1 MGGKIGLDLLI
12 QTALGCHKING
23 IWVVEVAVPPDNSGL
38 YIVHRRRMA
47 LNPDVALL
55 EKGDDL
61 AFQSSHIGDSWTVYP
76 ESELD
81 FFAGS
86 DGSVEVGFNFFVSP
100 VFQKLSRGENQ
111 TGFTS
116 HELNW
121 TFGGG
126 YAVVE
131 KGSERD

>member
-1 MGGKIGLDLLI
+1 
-12 QTALGCHKING
+12 
-23 IWVVEVAVPPDNSGL
+23 
-38 YIVHRRRMA
+38 MA
-47 LNPDVALL
+47 LNPDVVLL
-55 EKGDDL
+55 EKGNDL
-61 AFQSSHIGDSWTVYP
+61 AFQSSHIGDSWAVYP

-111 TGFTS
+111 TGFAG

-131 KGSERD
+131 KGSKRD

>member
-12 QTALGCHKING
+12 QTALGGHKINS
-23 IWVVEVAVPPDNSGL
+23 IRVVEVAAPPDNSGL
-38 YIVHRRRMA
+38 DIVHRRRMA

-61 AFQSSHIGDSWTVYP
+61 PFQSSDVVDAWTMHP
-76 ESELD
+76 KSELD

-111 TGFTS
+111 TGFAG
-116 HELNW
+116 HELDW

>member
-1 MGGKIGLDLLI
+1 MSDKIVFDLRIQCSLGG
-12 QTALGCHKING
+12 HKINS
-23 IWVVEVAVPPDNSGL
+23 IRVVAVAVPPNNSGL
-38 YIVHRRRMA
+38 DIIHRRRMA

-61 AFQSSHIGDSWTVYP
+61 AFQSSHIVDAWTMYP

-86 DGSVEVGFNFFVSP
+86 DGSVEVGFNCFVSP

-111 TGFTS
+111 TGFAG

-121 TFGGG
+121 TVGGG

-131 KGSERD
+131 KGSEQD

>member
-1 MGGKIGLDLLI
+1 MSGKIVLDLLI
-12 QTALGCHKING
+12 QSSLGGHKINS
-23 IWVVEVAVPPDNSGL
+23 IRVVAVAVPTNSGGL
-38 YIVHRRRMA
+38 DIIHRRRMA

-55 EKGDDL
+55 GERDDL
-61 AFQSSHIGDSWTVYP
+61 AFQSSHVVDAWTMYP

-111 TGFTS
+111 TGFAG